1 MINIKSL
8 AYPLLQKG
16 RYAKFIALFNK
27 AKQLPLQPGKIV
39 MYVTSKG
46 KLGGN
51 LLAIKNYIEQNGL
64 PYEVTAY
71 TAENLPG
78 DITLA
83 PAMATA
89 EFIMV
94 DDYEPLVYALTLREG
109 QHLVQVWHAMG
120 AFKRFGYARSTAEQ
134 GSITHKNYT
143 EAIVSSPELCGI
155 YAESFGISRDKI
167 KPIGTP
173 RTDVFFDSDYTARV
187 KRRLYTAYPQLH
199 GKKVCLFA
207 PTFRGENVHDGY
219 YPNNFIDLEELACDL
234 GEEWAVVFKRHP
246 YIKNHFD
253 VPETVLDLSSE
264 REINDLLL
272 VTDVLVTDYSSVI
285 FENAVIG
292 NAAVLYTP
300 DLEEYTKS
308 RGFYFPYE
316 DYACGDIVTDREAL
330 PAAVLAAKA
339 DDERMQRFKNR
350 FVPLCDGQSCERF
363 VKEILEDKNDSVIP

>member
-1 MINIKSL
+1 MMNIKSL

-51 LLAIKNYIEQNGL
+51 LLAIKNYIEQNEL

-71 TAENLPG
+71 TGENMPG
-78 DITLA
+78 NMILA

-89 EFIMV
+89 EYIMV
-94 DDYEPLVYALTLREG
+94 DDYEPLVYALKLREG

-134 GSITHKNYT
+134 GSLTHKNYT
-143 EAIVSSPELCGI
+143 EAIVSSPELCRL
-155 YAESFGISRDKI
+155 YAGSFGISEDKI

-173 RTDVFFDSDYTARV
+173 RTDVFFDSAYTAQIRQ
-187 KRRLYTAYPQLH
+187 RLYSAYPRLK
-199 GKKVCLFA
+199 GKRVCLFA

-234 GEEWAVVFKRHP
+234 GEEWVVVLKLHP
-246 YIKNHFD
+246 YIQNHFD
-253 VPETVLDLSSE
+253 LPDTVLDLSSE
-264 REINDLLL
+264 REINDILLI
-272 VTDVLVTDYSSVI
+272 TDVLVTDYSSVI

-292 NAAVLYTP
+292 NAAVLYAP
-300 DLEEYTKS
+300 DLEEYTKN
-308 RGFYFPYE
+308 RGFYYPYE
-316 DYACGDIVTDREAL
+316 DYACGEIVTDREAL
-330 PAAVLAAKA
+330 PTAILNATAQDA
-339 DDERMQRFKNR
+339 RMQRFKDR
-350 FVPLCDGQSCERF
+350 FVPLCDGKACARF

>member
-1 MINIKSL
+1 MMNIKSL

-16 RYAKFIALFNK
+16 RYAKFISLFNK

-51 LLAIKNYIEQNGL
+51 LLAIKNYIEDNEL

-71 TAENLPG
+71 TSENRPG
-78 DITLA
+78 DMVLA

-94 DDYEPLVYALTLREG
+94 DDYEPLVYPLKLREG

-120 AFKRFGYARSTAEQ
+120 AFKRFGYARSTAVQ

-143 EAIVSSPELCGI
+143 EAIVSSPELCRL
-155 YAESFGISRDKI
+155 YAESFGIREEKI
-167 KPIGTP
+167 KPVGTP
-173 RTDVFFDSDYTARV
+173 RTDVFFDGAYTENV
-187 KRRLYTAYPQLH
+187 KRRLYDAYPQLQ

-207 PTFRGENVHDGY
+207 PTFRGENVNDGY
-219 YPNNFIDLEELACDL
+219 YPNNFINLEQLASDL
-234 GEEWAVVFKRHP
+234 GEDWLVVLKRHP
-246 YIKNHFD
+246 YIKNQLD
-253 VPETVLDLSSE
+253 IPASVLDLSDE

-292 NAAVLYTP
+292 NAAVLYAP
-300 DLEEYTKS
+300 DLEAYTRS

-316 DYACGDIVTDREAL
+316 DYACGELVTDGAAL
-330 PAAVLAAKA
+330 AGAVLAARA
-339 DDERMQRFKNR
+339 DDARMQQFKKR
-350 FVPLCDGQSCERF
+350 FVPLCDGRSCERF
-363 VKEILEDKNDSVIP
+363 VKEILEEKQ